1 MPIEVTMP
9 RLSDTMEQGTVVS
22 WNVKEGDTV
31 NAGDILAEIET
42 DKATMELQNF
52 DDGTVAAILVEPG
65 QSIDVGKPI
74 ILLAEEGEDPQEIKS
89 NFSAG
94 NGKSANEPQAGSDE
108 SDEES
113 ATDSSQDHDD
123 KAKNDAGAGGQQS
136 RNGAAS
142 SGERIFA
149 SPLARKIAEEKG
161 IDLASIDGTGPG
173 GRIVKK
179 DVEQATSSS
188 KPDRA
193 AKQHSGT
200 EHRAPAPHSQL
211 HQTSLETRTIEL
223 SNMRRTIAHRLAE
236 SKSTSPHYYMTVDV
250 HMDDLLDLR
259 KKLNEQLESQGVK
272 LTVNDFIVRA
282 CALAMQDHPFM
293 NSRWVE
299 KSGKASIVLE
309 GDVNIG
315 VAIALNRPEGG
326 LVVATIRNADRLG
339 LRQISSET
347 KRLAEKARA
356 KGLTIEEMADA
367 TFTISNLGMYAVEH
381 YTAIVNPPN
390 AAILA
395 VGAATQKPVVRNG
408 ELAVGHLMSITMS
421 SDHRIVDGAMVAQY
435 LQTLKGL
442 LESPATLLV

>member
-22 WNVKEGDTV
+22 WNVKEGDSV
-31 NAGDILAEIET
+31 NAGDILGDIET

-52 DDGTVAAILVEPG
+52 DDGTIAAILVEPG
-65 QSIDVGKPI
+65 QSIEVGKPI
-74 ILLAEEGEDPQEIKS
+74 VLLAEEGEDPAEVKS
-89 NFSAG
+89 SFSATG
-94 NGKSANEPQAGSDE
+94 GSKTKAEGAGDELGDSPTATATEHDQSASGRSSSARNGKPS
-108 SDEES
+108 
-113 ATDSSQDHDD
+113 
-123 KAKNDAGAGGQQS
+123 
-136 RNGAAS
+136 S
-142 SGERIFA
+142 SGGGRIFA
-149 SPLARKIAEEKG
+149 SPLAKKIAEEKG
-161 IDLASIDGTGPG
+161 IDLSSIDGTGPG

-179 DVEQATSSS
+179 DVEKASSGRS
-188 KPDRA
+188 AGRRSIEETGAEQRSRTQP
-193 AKQHSGT
+193 Q
-200 EHRAPAPHSQL
+200 PFY
-211 HQTSLETRTIEL
+211 QTKLETRTIDL
-223 SNMRRTIAHRLAE
+223 SNMRRTIALRLAE

-250 HMDDLLDLR
+250 HMDELLDLR
-259 KKLNEQLESQGVK
+259 KKLNEQLKPQGVK

-293 NSRWVE
+293 NSRWIE
-299 KSGKASIVLE
+299 SSGKASIELD

-315 VAIALNRPEGG
+315 VAIALDRPEGG
-326 LVVATIRNADRLG
+326 LVVATIRNADQLG

-347 KRLAEKARA
+347 KRLAEKARN

-367 TFTISNLGMYAVEH
+367 TFTVSNLGMYGVEH

-395 VGAATQKPVVRNG
+395 VGAAVQKPVVRDG
-408 ELAVGHLMSITMS
+408 QLAVGYLMSVTMS

-435 LQTLKGL
+435 LRTLKGL